1 MMAVGGEPGDT
12 QQFAEFIEKNMK
24 LYRFR
29 NGFDMTPSAA
39 AHYIQRNLA
48 DYLRSRTPYQVNL
61 IICGVDITQDPPKPE
76 VYYLDYLGTMAKVP
90 YGIHGYSGFF
100 ATSVL
105 DRSHRADMTVE
116 EGVELL
122 RKCVNEIQKRLL
134 LNLPVFKVC
143 IVDKNGIRDLPD
155 MGRAAVKGGEAQEGP
170 QTVEMIPAK

>member
-61 IICGVDITQDPPKPE
+61 IITGVDITQDPPRPE

-90 YGIHGYSGFF
+90 YGIHGYSAFF
-100 ATSVL
+100 ATSIL
-105 DRSHRADMTVE
+105 DRHHRLDMSVE
-116 EGVELL
+116 DGVELL
-122 RKCVNEIQKRLL
+122 RKCINEIQKRLL
-134 LNLPVFKVC
+134 LNLPQFKVC
-143 IVDKNGIRDLPD
+143 LVDKNGIRDLPD
-155 MGRAAVKGGEAQEGP
+155 IGRPPQKQIEGAEGP
-170 QTVEMIPAK
+170 QTVEMVPAK